1 MNAKT
6 QWDPKLKVGSDVI
19 DNQHKVLFDLIKD
32 LNNAI
37 RVGASVRILD
47 TLLGVL
53 LAYAFQH
60 FETEEEFFE
69 NHGDY
74 TQHCLEHYA
83 LIKKL
88 NAFIVDFR
96 NNRLGGEDR
105 TPSEFLESWLHTHIE
120 QFDKPFLAHDT
131 VDLGLMK
138 ESEQID
144 EFEPEFQDRR
154 HYKRIPHN
162 EVVDGG
168 IRVDCYNATRLK
180 GSAGNIVDMSPGG
193 FMLNSTVHHE
203 INDLLIVSC
212 SIGKT
217 FKMKEKAEV
226 KTANDKMYGVQFISP
241 SPETIDFFTKLYG
254 AVHMSH
260 TKLS

>member
-1 MNAKT
+1 MNMQT
-6 QWDPKLKVGSDVI
+6 QWDSKLKVGSDVI

-47 TLLGVL
+47 TLLSVL
-53 LAYAFQH
+53 LTYAFQH
-60 FETEEEFFE
+60 FETEEELFK
-69 NHGDY
+69 NHSGY
-74 TQHCLEHYA
+74 TKHCLEHYA

-96 NNRLGGEDR
+96 NNRRDGDR
-105 TPSEFLESWLHTHIE
+105 TPSEFLEEWLRSHIE
-120 QFDKPFLAHDT
+120 QLDKPYLAHDT
-131 VDLGLMK
+131 VNLTLM
-138 ESEQID
+138 ID
-144 EFEPEFQDRR
+144 TGKVDAFEPETQDRR
-154 HYKRIPHN
+154 HHKRIPHN
-162 EVVDGG
+162 EVVDGE
-168 IRVDCYNATRLK
+168 IRVDCYNATKLK
-180 GSAGNIVDMSPGG
+180 NSAATIVDMSPGG
-193 FMLNSTVHHE
+193 IMMQSGAHHD

-226 KTANDKMYGVQFISP
+226 VTASDKMYGLRFLSP
-241 SPETIDFFTKLYG
+241 APETTEFFTKLYG
-254 AVHMSH
+254 AVHLSH

>member
-1 MNAKT
+1 MNVKT
-6 QWDPKLKVGSDVI
+6 QWDPRLKVGSNVI

-53 LAYAFQH
+53 LTYAFQH

-69 NHGDY
+69 SHGGY
-74 TQHCLEHYA
+74 TEHCLEHYA
-83 LIKKL
+83 LLKKL

-96 NNRLGGEDR
+96 NNRHDGDR
-105 TPSEFLESWLHTHIE
+105 TPSDFLEDWLNSHIE
-120 QFDKPFLAHDT
+120 QFDKPFLSHDT
-131 VDLGLMK
+131 VDPNLMK
-138 ESEQID
+138 NSEKID
-144 EFEPEFQDRR
+144 EFYPEFHDRR
-154 HYKRIPHN
+154 HHKRIPHN

-180 GSAGNIVDMSPGG
+180 ASAANIVDMSPGG
-193 FMLNSTVHHE
+193 LMLNSTVHHE
-203 INDLLIVSC
+203 IDDLLIVSC

-226 KTANDKMYGVQFISP
+226 KTANDKMYGLQFISP

-254 AVHMSH
+254 AVHLNY
-260 TKLS
+260 TRLG